1 MIKNSNKAK
10 NTAKKIL
17 KIVSVIA
24 LVLVICAAALMVY
37 VLKSLPSAQQI
48 GQALKSEQKIST
60 PASQTNTAQAVIAE
74 AVSSTEVAYESV
86 PVSGAEVFEQSE
98 AVKKQNDQKA
108 LEELSDPDR
117 PLSQFCGLLQNAKP
131 TGPQES
137 FTNDALIAKD
147 PKLADPKYEP
157 LKTLLR
163 SVFRL
168 PAMTGLVNAVTEAE
182 KNGQLED
189 DLLSKAQFYGQA
201 VLAYNQ
207 MMNYRP
213 EFNNLG
219 DKTYLQMMLNAAVA
233 SKKEIYQDQRL
244 QKYCEDIERSINTG
258 ESFSFDQEKKNLE
271 RLLDEL
277 QINHQAI
284 GYNPN
289 YKSNFDVKLGDR
301 SLTFA
306 GGWLQDLFKPQ
317 RP

>member
-1 MIKNSNKAK
+1 MEKNSN
-10 NTAKKIL
+10 TFKKIL

-24 LVLVICAAALMVY
+24 LVLVVCVTILVVY
-37 VLKSLPSAQQI
+37 ILKSLPSAKEI
-48 GQALKSEQKIST
+48 GQVLKSQPKTSA
-60 PASQTNTAQAVIAE
+60 PVSQTASLQTGAVVSASE
-74 AVSSTEVAYESV
+74 VVAVESV
-86 PVSGAEVFEQSE
+86 PVSGVQLVEQSE
-98 AVKKQNDQKA
+98 EQKKQTDKKA
-108 LEELSDPDR
+108 LDDLMDNSK
-117 PLSQFCGLLQNAKP
+117 PLSQFCGILQNAKP
-131 TGPQES
+131 VSPNDN

-147 PKLADPKYEP
+147 PTQADPKYEP
-157 LKTLLR
+157 LKTLFR

-168 PAMTGLVNAVTEAE
+168 PAMNGLVSAVTESE
-182 KNGQLED
+182 KNGQLKD
-189 DLLSKAQFYGQA
+189 DLFSKAQFYGQA
-201 VLAYNQ
+201 LFAFNQ
-207 MMNYRP
+207 MMDYRP

-233 SKKEIYQDQRL
+233 SKKEAYQDQRL
-244 QKYCEDIERSINTG
+244 QKYCEDIEHSINSG
-258 ESFSFDQEKKNLE
+258 ESFSFEQEKKNLE

-289 YKSNFDVKLGDR
+289 YKSNFDISFNKQ